1 MMSLFLEGNNNPAA
15 KGDTQR
21 PPGHRE
27 DFEHDESPV
36 DQYNAYRQI
45 RSTYVRI
52 DWNTAFYEI

>member
-1 MMSLFLEGNNNPAA
+1 MKRLVGGNNNPAG

-45 RSTYVRI
+45 HSTYVRI
-52 DWNTAFYEI
+52 DWATAFVQI